1 MQNIIERSTEIESS
15 FFDTLGNLSKMNA
28 NIEYEKFT
36 QEIYQELVNA
46 DVLKATRVQ
55 HNVKLKGKSGQ
66 EHQIDV
72 YWEYE
77 IAGIRHK
84 VAIECK
90 NYSRNVE
97 IGKVRDF
104 YGVLLDLNNVAGI
117 MVTKVGYQKG
127 AKEYAST
134 YGITL
139 KELREPNWGE
149 AIVGQLKLNINMSIR
164 HCLFRVDKNY
174 EETDRFSVVEY
185 KQVLDAMRLE
195 MDSKW
200 SDATHIPLELIDR
213 NIIDA
218 TGKRIT
224 SLDEIEATLPENSDT
239 DIIFNYE
246 DAYVNTCWGLIKIN
260 EVKYEY
266 EQKNHKRIIP
276 IDAKGFVRAIL
287 KDAINGDIKMIS
299 R

>member
-1 MQNIIERSTEIESS
+1 
-15 FFDTLGNLSKMNA
+15 MNA

-77 IAGIRHK
+77 IAGIRHR

-90 NYSRNVE
+90 NYNRKVE

-104 YGVLLDLNNVAGI
+104 YGVLSDLNNVAGI

-139 KELREPNWGE
+139 KELREPNFGE
-149 AIVGQLKLNINMSIR
+149 AIVGQIELNFDMSIR
-164 HCLFRVDKNY
+164 RCLFRVDKDY
-174 EETDRFSVVEY
+174 EETDRFSVAGY
-185 KQVLDAMRLE
+185 KHFLDAMSLE
-195 MDSKW
+195 MDSQWEK
-200 SDATHIPLELIDR
+200 ATHIPLEL
-213 NIIDA
+213 NNGYIID
-218 TGKRIT
+218 TSGKRIA

-246 DAYVNTCWGLIKIN
+246 DAYVNTRWGLIKIN

-266 EQKNHKRIIP
+266 EKKNH
-276 IDAKGFVRAIL
+276 
-287 KDAINGDIKMIS
+287 IN
-299 R
+299 

>member
-1 MQNIIERSTEIESS
+1 
-15 FFDTLGNLSKMNA
+15 MNA

-46 DVLKATRVQ
+46 YVLKATRVQ

-77 IAGIRHK
+77 IAGVLHR

-90 NYSRNVE
+90 NYNSNVE

-104 YGVLLDLNNVAGI
+104 YGVLSDLNNVAGI
-117 MVTKVGYQKG
+117 MITKVGYQKG

-139 KELREPNWGE
+139 KELRKPNWGE
-149 AIVGQLKLNINMSIR
+149 AIVGQIELNFDMSIR
-164 HCLFRVDKNY
+164 RCLFRVDKDY
-174 EETDRFSVVEY
+174 EETDRFSVAGY
-185 KQVLDAMRLE
+185 KHFLDAMSLE
-195 MDSKW
+195 MDSQWEK
-200 SDATHIPLELIDR
+200 ATHIPLEL
-213 NIIDA
+213 NNGYIIDA
-218 TGKRIT
+218 SGKRIA

-246 DAYVNTCWGLIKIN
+246 EAYVNTRWGLIKIN

-266 EQKNHKRIIP
+266 EKKNHKRIIS
-276 IDAKGFVRAIL
+276 IDAKGFVKAIL
-287 KDAINGDIKMIS
+287 KDAINGDIKMIP